1 MFAPTSAAAAAAP
14 TTLSARLGMLRTGL
28 VLAAVYSVLGLIPLF
43 AIGFDGSGWDVA
55 LIVFAVIS
63 VVVAAGC
70 IAAAVL
76 GWNGRRVPAIIAVI
90 LTIVSVVPS
99 LPAFFLP
106 LAETTAEG
114 PGPLLAVSGIVIT
127 VVIVALILVG
137 LRRARPR
144 STRNAS

>member
-1 MFAPTSAAAAAAP
+1 MSASTPVAIAP
-14 TTLSARLGMLRTGL
+14 TTVPARVGLLRTGL
-28 VLAAVYSVLGLIPLF
+28 VLAAVYSVFGLIPLF
-43 AIGFDGSGWDVA
+43 AMGFNGSGWDVV

-63 VVVAAGC
+63 VIVAAGC
-70 IAAAVL
+70 IAASVF
-76 GWNGRRVPAIIAVI
+76 GWNGRPVPAIIAVV

-114 PGPLLAVSGIVIT
+114 PGPLLAAIGIVIT

-137 LRRARPR
+137 LRRVRPR
-144 STRNAS
+144 STRRAS